1 MKALHKLQHLL
12 ISGILALSTMVV
24 QAQDFTEDFDSGLPP
39 STGSTDLPLKSGD
52 WGRTG
57 VQSDETGTKTR
68 DASADAAY
76 ILSGS
81 GNFLVTPKLF
91 NASDFA
97 FWYRVDSP
105 GADGFVFD
113 VLASS
118 DGGTTYDIVIADNQT
133 SLSTSYVEFTHTF
146 ESIYTGPIKIATQIE
161 GDSHGLID
169 DFSAN
174 FTTSFSENFDSGL
187 PPSTGTSD
195 LSLVSGTWKRQGVQ
209 SDEAGS
215 STRNGSTD
223 AAFMFSGG
231 GNYLQSPSLTDV
243 EFVQFWYRVNTNNAD
258 GFVFDVLGS
267 SDGGTTFDIT
277 LASEVTTFDQPYKR
291 FVHEFG
297 SPYSGPVKILFNGIG
312 DSNGLIDDFV
322 AGAGAGPVPDIA
334 FITPGGSEEL
344 KFGEVMTIQWDN
356 SSLVGTDN
364 YTIYYRKVG
373 AASWTTLASRTGTQL
388 ATGTGNE
395 MSYAWTV
402 PDFGTDLDFQAE
414 VRVVNATQSW
424 DEVSPEFRIYF
435 ESSLAISSPTDTDER
450 KFKETMDIT
459 WTNGDIGTG
468 DYYQLYYSNDGAAF
482 VNFYSGYIYNLTNDG
497 AESTYTWTIPDF
509 GADSASQVRV
519 RVVNAT
525 RAVSDTSE
533 AFRVY
538 YEPSVTISSPTDT
551 DERKFKETMDI
562 TWTNGDIGTGDYF
575 QLYYSN
581 DGASFVNF
589 FNGYIYNLTNDGAES
604 TFTWTIPD
612 FGTDSA
618 SQVRVRVVN
627 ATRAVSDTSEAFRVY
642 YEPSVTISSP
652 TDTDE
657 RKFKETMD
665 ITWTN
670 GDIGTG
676 DYYQLFYS
684 NDGASFVNFFNGYI
698 YNLTNDGAE
707 STYTWTIPDFGADS
721 ASQVRV
727 RVVNATRAVSDT
739 SEAFRV
745 YYEPSVTI
753 SSPTD
758 TDERKFK
765 ETMDITWTNGD
776 IGTGDYY
783 QLFYSN
789 DGAAFVNFFN
799 GYIYNLTNDGA
810 ESTFTWTIPDF
821 GADSASQVRVRVV
834 NATRA
839 VSDTSEAFRVYY
851 EPGVEITS
859 PVAGEYVLQG
869 STKKITWTNGD
880 IGTGDYFQLFYSN
893 AGGSFVNFY
902 NGYIYNLTN
911 DGNKSTYNWSVPA
924 IEGTNI
930 KVRVVNATRAVSDT
944 TQSFTICTTCPALA
958 VFYPNGGE
966 VLGVGKTANIGWSV
980 GTAWED
986 TDEVLIEL
994 SLDGG
999 ATYEA
1004 LSVFSG
1010 TYAELSGNEFEW
1022 TVPDLVTTQGLI
1034 RVSNVTKE
1042 TSDESDAVFTI
1053 TRPPAAPTNFTATE
1067 NSNGAVVLSW
1077 TDNADNET
1085 SYRVQ
1090 YSSDNQSWINYSG
1103 FLGADTETYTAG
1115 VSVNSAYW
1123 WRVEVASGTFTE
1135 TSESRFAG
1143 NILPP
1148 GKALSFDGTDDY
1160 VELANPTNFDFGTG
1174 DFTIEGWVKSN
1185 NVTSTQVIASD
1196 YSGGASFFV
1205 FYMGAGQLKASLS
1218 NSSADLSTPAV
1229 LENDTWHHVA
1239 MVRSGDVLTLY
1250 VDGVASA
1257 NVSGMAS
1264 RSLASA
1270 SNVEL
1275 GRQASGSPFY
1285 LNGAL
1290 DELRFWNVARTQG
1303 ELASASVSTLTGEE
1317 SGLVAYYRFD
1327 HSAGS
1332 SLADYTSGNNQG
1344 SWSGAGGA
1352 NTTAQWVTSGA
1363 TISNDPVITL
1373 STPNGGEELTVG
1385 QEYEITW
1392 ITANI
1397 SGADIIEIRFSG
1409 NGGESYEMIAEGTF
1423 EDFGNSYL
1431 WIVPDTM
1438 TSTAR
1443 IEVANTSENVSD
1455 ASDADFS
1462 IVASQLGVTVLSPNG
1477 GEFWEIGTMQVVSW
1491 ESVEFADTDLLEIRL
1506 STDGGE
1512 TFSVLGEGTS
1522 SSFQSNQL
1530 TVEVPEGASEMAIV
1544 EVANITQEV
1553 ADASDEPF
1561 TIGTVDRS
1569 ITVTSPNGG
1578 ETWEGAS
1585 GQTISW
1591 EVMNKEDADLIEI
1604 RLSTDGGE
1612 TFAILNDGTFG
1623 TYPDNTF
1630 QWTVTDTPTESAL
1643 IAVVNTSRNIGDTTD
1658 AVFTITPAPDIVAP
1672 SFTNSSGGSVVG
1684 DDYSIEVTLDEES
1697 TIYLLILSDQSSIPN
1712 AAQIK
1717 EAATGVNSFQG
1728 QVAVAQLDYV
1738 TPAESATLAGTGTFV
1753 RNSLYDFYLTAEDA
1767 SGNLNAGLG
1776 KPNVKAQLTPLESDS
1791 VIISSIYDAMGGA
1804 DWTDIADDW
1813 INLPLAQREEITIEE
1828 ERITG
1833 LNLSGKSVTGVL
1845 PEVVTGLDALK
1856 TLDLSNNQI
1865 TGLPNMS
1872 GMSDL
1877 TSFLVADNALLFG
1890 ALEPNSTLF
1899 SEPDDYAPQA
1909 VLGEKDSVAIPKG
1922 SSYMMSHDVG
1932 GINTSYQWL
1941 VDKFNT
1947 YAVDFG
1953 DADGGTSSTYTI
1965 EAIDFNNMGRYKLEA
1980 QNSLLPGL
1988 SLVSGPVQ
1996 VWATATLDITVIGE
2010 NDALLSS
2017 GKAYALRNRGPGL
2030 PYDSIPKGASGGG
2043 DPNGLAIVAG
2053 HALFE
2058 DLLLGNYLVGIRAD
2072 PAKFLPTYYT
2082 NTYLWEE
2089 ADVLEFQGDLEATMQ
2104 MTVLPPALGPGDGDG
2119 SIFGGVESDFDEDG
2133 DEGGRVNARRK
2144 VKRAGCSMRR
2154 FVRSGRQLQDGE
2166 WKLIAYVESDDEG
2179 RFKFDFMP
2187 PGTYRFNIE
2196 YPGIPMDPNSF
2207 VEFEVGE
2214 DGGNNSIEL
2223 QAVITEDG
2231 IFVERINTLGFSP
2244 EQLDQMNVYPNPASN
2259 QLNIDYTTLHRGFVV
2274 KMIDLSG
2281 TVIYQQ
2287 QISDQGERLELDTYA
2302 LKNGMYFIHVT
2313 DPGKPGEQITY
2324 KVIIRH

>member
-1 MKALHKLQHLL
+1 MKALHKLKHLL
-12 ISGILALSTMVV
+12 ITGILAILTLVV

-39 STGSTDLPLKSGD
+39 STGSTDLSLKSGD

-57 VQSDETGTKTR
+57 VQSEETGTKTR
-68 DASADAAY
+68 NASTDAAY
-76 ILSGS
+76 IFSGS
-81 GNFLVTPKLF
+81 GNFLITPKLF
-91 NASDFA
+91 NASDIS
-97 FWYRVDSP
+97 FWYRVDAP

-133 SLSTSYVEFTHTF
+133 SLSTTYAEFTHTF
-146 ESIYTGPIKIATQIE
+146 GESYTGPIKIATQIE
-161 GDSHGLID
+161 GDSHGLIE

-174 FTTSFSENFDSGL
+174 FTTDFSENFDTGL
-187 PPSTGTSD
+187 PPSTGTTD
-195 LSLVSGTWKRQGVQ
+195 LTLTSGIWKRQGVQ

-231 GNYLQSPSLTDV
+231 GNYLQSPTLTDV
-243 EFVQFWYRVNTNNAD
+243 AFVQFWYRVNTNNAD

-277 LASEVTTFDQPYKR
+277 LGSAVTTFDQTYKR
-291 FVHEFG
+291 FVYEFG
-297 SPYSGPVKILFNGIG
+297 SAYTGPVKIQFNGIG
-312 DSNGLIDDFV
+312 DSNGFIDDFI
-322 AGAGAGPVPDIA
+322 AGAGVAEAPDIS
-334 FITPGGSEEL
+334 FITPAGTEEV
-344 KFGEVMTIQWDN
+344 KFGAVMTIHWDN
-356 SSLVGTDN
+356 VSLVGTDN
-364 YTIYYRKVG
+364 YTLYYRKVG
-373 AASWTTLASRTGTQL
+373 AASWTAIASRTGTQL

-395 MSYAWTV
+395 MSYDWTV
-402 PDFGTDLDFQAE
+402 PDFGSDLDFQAE
-414 VRVVNATQSW
+414 LRVVNTTQSW
-424 DEVSPEFRIYF
+424 DEVSPEFRVYF
-435 ESSLAISSPTDTDER
+435 ESGVAISSPADTDQR
-450 KFKETMDIT
+450 KFGETMDIT

-468 DYYQLYYSNDGAAF
+468 DYYQLYYSNDGGSF
-482 VNFYSGYIYNLTNDG
+482 VNFYSGYIYNLTNSG
-497 AESTYTWTIPDF
+497 SESTYTWTIPDF
-509 GADSASQVRV
+509 GSDSASQVRV

-551 DERKFKETMDI
+551 DQRKFGETMDI
-562 TWTNGDIGTGDYF
+562 TWTNGDIGTGDYY

-581 DGASFVNF
+581 DGGTFVNF
-589 FNGYIYNLTNDGAES
+589 YSGYIYNLTNSGSES
-604 TFTWTIPD
+604 TYTWTIPD
-612 FGTDSA
+612 FGSDSA

-652 TDTDE
+652 TDTDQ
-657 RKFKETMD
+657 RKFGETMD

-676 DYYQLFYS
+676 DYYQLYYS
-684 NDGASFVNFFNGYI
+684 NDGGSFINFYNGYI
-698 YNLTNDGAE
+698 YNLTNSGSE
-707 STYTWTIPDFGADS
+707 STYTWTIPDFGSDSASQVRVRVVNATRAVSDTSKAFRVYYEPSVTISSPTDTDQRKFRETMDITWTNGDIGTGDYYQLYYSNDGGSFINFYNGYIYNLTNSGSESTYTWTIPDFGSDS

-745 YYEPSVTI
+745 YYEPSV
-753 SSPTD
+753 D
-758 TDERKFK
+758 
-765 ETMDITWTNGD
+765 
-776 IGTGDYY
+776 
-783 QLFYSN
+783 
-789 DGAAFVNFFN
+789 
-799 GYIYNLTNDGA
+799 
-810 ESTFTWTIPDF
+810 
-821 GADSASQVRVRVV
+821 
-834 NATRA
+834 
-839 VSDTSEAFRVYY
+839 
-851 EPGVEITS
+851 ITS
-859 PVAGEYVLQG
+859 PFAGEYVLQG
-869 STKKITWTNGD
+869 SSKKVTWTNGD
-880 IGTGDYFQLFYSN
+880 IGTGDYFQLYYSN
-893 AGGSFVNFY
+893 GGSFINFY

-911 DGNKSTYNWSVPA
+911 DGKKSTYNWTVPA
-924 IEGTNI
+924 IEGTNVKI
-930 KVRVVNATRAVSDT
+930 RVVNATRAVSDT
-944 TQSFTICTTCPALA
+944 TKSFTICSSCPALA

-966 VLGVGKTANIGWSV
+966 VLGVGNSAEIGWSV
-980 GTAWED
+980 GTAWEA

-994 SLDGG
+994 SQDGG

-1004 LSVFSG
+1004 SPVFSG
-1010 TYAELSGNEFEW
+1010 TYAELSGNAYEW
-1022 TVPDLVTTQGLI
+1022 TIPDLVTTEGLI
-1034 RVSNVTKE
+1034 RLSNVTKE

-1053 TRPPAAPTNFTATE
+1053 TRPPAAPTDFTATE
-1067 NSNGAVVLSW
+1067 DSNGAVILSW

-1090 YSSDNQSWINYSG
+1090 YSSDNVSWANYSG

-1123 WRVEVASGTFTE
+1123 WRVEVASSTFTE
-1135 TSESRFAG
+1135 TSASRFAG

-1174 DFTIEGWVKSN
+1174 DFTIEGWVKSS

-1196 YSGGASFFV
+1196 YSGGDSFFV

-1218 NSSADLSTPAV
+1218 NTTADLSTSAV
-1229 LENDTWHHVA
+1229 LEYNTWHHVA
-1239 MVRSGDVLTLY
+1239 MVRSGDALTLY
-1250 VDGVASA
+1250 VDGVSSA
-1257 NVSGMAS
+1257 NVSGMS
-1264 RSLASA
+1264 SKSVASA

-1275 GRQASGSPFY
+1275 GRQALGSPYY
-1285 LNGAL
+1285 LNGEL
-1290 DELRFWNVARTQG
+1290 DEFRFWNVARTQG
-1303 ELASASVSTLTGEE
+1303 ELTSASVSTLTGEE
-1317 SGLVAYYRFD
+1317 PGLVAYYRFD

-1332 SLADYTSGNNQG
+1332 SLADYASGNNQG
-1344 SWSGAGGA
+1344 SWTGTGGA
-1352 NTTAQWVTSGA
+1352 NTTAKWVTSGA

-1373 STPNGGEELTVG
+1373 TTPNGGEELTVG

-1392 ITANI
+1392 TTTNTL
-1397 SGADIIEIRFSG
+1397 STDMIEIRFSSD
-1409 NGGESYEMIAEGTF
+1409 GGENYEMIAEGTS
-1423 EDFGNSYL
+1423 ESLGGSYL
-1431 WIVPDTM
+1431 WTVPDMVT
-1438 TSTAR
+1438 TSAR
-1443 IEVANTSENVSD
+1443 IEVANTSEGVSD

-1462 IVASQLGVTVLSPNG
+1462 IGASQLGVTLLTPNG
-1477 GEFWEIGTMQVVSW
+1477 GEFWEIGTVQVISW
-1491 ESVEFADTDLLEIRL
+1491 EPVAFADIDLLEIRL
-1506 STDGGE
+1506 SLDGGE
-1512 TFSVLGEGTS
+1512 TFNVLSEGNS
-1522 SSFQSNQL
+1522 SSFQNNQL
-1530 TVEVPEGASEMAIV
+1530 TIEVPEGASEMAIV

-1569 ITVTSPNGG
+1569 ITVTAPNGG

-1585 GQTISW
+1585 AQTISW

-1612 TFAILNDGTFG
+1612 TFSILNDGTFG

-1630 QWTVTDTPTESAL
+1630 QWTVADSPTESAL

-1658 AVFTITPAPDIVAP
+1658 AVFTITPAPDITAP
-1672 SFTNSSGGSVVG
+1672 NFTNSSAGSVVG
-1684 DDYSIEVTLDEES
+1684 DDYSIDVTLDEEA
-1697 TIYLLILSDQSSIPN
+1697 TVYLLILSDQSSVPN
-1712 AAQIK
+1712 ATQIK

-1728 QVAVAQLDYV
+1728 QVAVGQMDYT
-1738 TPAESATLAGTGTFV
+1738 TPAESVTLAGTSTFV

-1776 KPNVKAQLTPLESDS
+1776 RPNVRAQLTPLESDS
-1791 VIISSIYDAMGGA
+1791 VIVSTIYDVMGGA
-1804 DWTDIADDW
+1804 DWSDIADGW
-1813 INLPLAQREEITIEE
+1813 IDLPLAQRAEITIEG

-1856 TLDLSNNQI
+1856 TLDLSNNHI
-1865 TGLPNMS
+1865 TGLANMS
-1872 GMSDL
+1872 EMSNL
-1877 TSFLVADNALLFG
+1877 TSLLVADNALLFG

-1899 SEPDDYAPQA
+1899 SEPADYAPQA

-1922 SSYMMSHDVG
+1922 STYAMSHDVG
-1932 GINTSYQWL
+1932 GSNTSYQWS

-1947 YAVDFG
+1947 YAVDFSE
-1953 DADGGTSSTYTI
+1953 ATGGTSSTYTV
-1965 EAIDFNNMGRYKLEA
+1965 EAIDFNNMGTYKVEA
-1980 QNSLLPGL
+1980 VNTLLPGL
-1988 SLVSGPVQ
+1988 TLVSEPVQ

-2010 NDALLSS
+2010 NDALLAS
-2017 GKAYALRNRGPGL
+2017 GKAYALRDRGPGV
-2030 PYDSIPKGASGGG
+2030 PYDSIPKRADGTG
-2043 DPNGLAIVAG
+2043 DPNGLAIIDG

-2089 ADVLEFQGDLEATMQ
+2089 ADVLDFKGDLEATMQ
-2104 MTVLPPALGPGDGDG
+2104 MTVLPPGLGPGDGDG
-2119 SIFGGVESDFDEDG
+2119 SIFGGIESDFGE

-2154 FVRSGRQLQDGE
+2154 FVRSGRQLQDGSWE
-2166 WKLIAYVESDDEG
+2166 LIAYVESDDEG

-2187 PGTYRFNIE
+2187 AGTYRFNIE

-2231 IFVERINTLGFSP
+2231 IFVERINTLGFTKG
-2244 EQLDQMNVYPNPASN
+2244 QLDQLNVYPNPASD
-2259 QLNIDYTTLHRGFVV
+2259 QLNIDYSTLHRGFVV
-2274 KMIDLSG
+2274 RMLDLSG
-2281 TVIYQQ
+2281 TLIYER
-2287 QISDQGERLELDTYA
+2287 QITDQGARLELDTYA
-2302 LKNGMYFIHVT
+2302 LKNGMYFIDVT
-2313 DPGKPGEQITY
+2313 DPGKPGERITY
-2324 KVIIRH
+2324 KVIIKH